1 VEVVTLP
8 SGRRVRIR
16 PIQPDDGL
24 RLKAAYDLLSPE
36 SKYRRF
42 LTIKPHLTE
51 SDVHY
56 LTVVDGSDHAAFVAT
71 SVDDPERILAV
82 ARFVRRRDD
91 PGSAELA
98 IVVGDPYQ
106 GEGLGTELLGRLG
119 DRALACGIAR
129 FQATVLADNVPIHR
143 MLRHGVAHERHL
155 GPIDEVEVELA
166 AA

>member
-1 VEVVTLP
+1 MDLVTLP
-8 SGRRVRIR
+8 TGRQVLIR
-16 PIQPDDGL
+16 PIQDDDGL
-24 RLKAAYDLLSPE
+24 RLKAAYDLLSPQTQ
-36 SKYRRF
+36 YRRF

-51 SDVHY
+51 ADVRY
-56 LTVVDGSDHAAFVAT
+56 LTVVDGSDHVAFVAT
-71 SVDDPERILAV
+71 GAHDPERILAV

-91 PGSAELA
+91 PSSAELA

-119 DRALACGIAR
+119 ARALACGIAR

-166 AA
+166 A